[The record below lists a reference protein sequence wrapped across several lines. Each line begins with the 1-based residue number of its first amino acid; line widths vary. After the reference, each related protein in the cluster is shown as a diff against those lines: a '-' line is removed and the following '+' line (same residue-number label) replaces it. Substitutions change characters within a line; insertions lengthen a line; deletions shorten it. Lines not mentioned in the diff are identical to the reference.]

1 MNPPPLPTDPPTPG
15 KPLLKGMN
23 LGGLFSIGMT
33 DDFEAQAN
41 AAQAWKAPAAADI
54 AYLFPG
60 YEVRSL
66 IGRGGMGAV
75 YEARQLDL
83 DRKVA
88 IKLLPMETSLDEGFV
103 QRFQREA
110 RAMARLQH
118 PGIVSVYQFGT
129 ARDGRLY
136 FVMEFV
142 DGMTLHDLIHSG
154 HLTVA
159 QALEIVKQVCE
170 ALAYAHEEGV
180 VHRDIKPSNILVDK
194 KGRVKVA
201 DFGLAKMAR
210 TAKSEAASLMHTQTG
225 HIMGTPDYAAPEQM
239 RGGNEVDH
247 RADIYSL
254 GVMFYEM
261 LTGEVPR
268 GLFVP
273 PSEKTGTD
281 TRLDKVV
288 LRALHENPAK
298 RYQQATQLRDE
309 VTKTQAGGVRGADAV
324 PRPATPVPPP
334 QNSVMRTLYT
344 VWRMAKDGSGW
355 KAVFG
360 AFALMAFTAIIGV
373 SVALWGPHQW
383 FSKPKPVTESVVAVK
398 SGISQARDVPK
409 AGRSST
415 PATPE
420 PKSQPAPAPAVKVE
434 PEKKPVAPP
443 LSPMPAP
450 VVVTPPTPA
459 PSPKPEP
466 LPPAPP
472 PRAMIVEDAP
482 PAPAPSAPKADAV
495 FQGKRFVLH
504 SQPITWTQ
512 AHDHARNQGGRLAT
526 VMNAEHNRWLV
537 QTFAP
542 GTDGLFLG
550 GQCWMPGGLWEW
562 DSGSKWTFSAWTGEV
577 PIYGVLILQPDGT
590 WKPGSFE
597 DKRPFVME
605 MP

>member
-1 MNPPPLPTDPPTPG
+1 MTPPPLPNDPPTPG
-15 KPLLKGMN
+15 KPLLQGMN
-23 LGGLFSIGMT
+23 LGGLFSLGMT

-41 AAQAWKAPAAADI
+41 AAQAWKAPAAEDI

-118 PGIVSVYQFGT
+118 PGIVAVYQFGT

-142 DGMTLHDLIHSG
+142 DGMTLFDLIHSG

-159 QALEIVKQVCE
+159 QALEIVKQVSE
-170 ALAYAHEEGV
+170 ALAYAHEESV

-239 RGGNEVDH
+239 RGGTEVDH

-309 VTKTQAGGVRGADAV
+309 VTKTQASGVRGADAV
-324 PRPATPVPPP
+324 PRPAKPVPPP

-360 AFALMAFTAIIGV
+360 AFVLMALTAIIGV

-383 FSKPKPVTESVVAVK
+383 FTKPKPTPEAVVAVK
-398 SGISQARDVPK
+398 SSVSQATTVPK
-409 AGRSST
+409 AARSSSFSS
-415 PATPE
+415 PE
-420 PKSQPAPAPAVKVE
+420 P
-434 PEKKPVAPP
+434 KPVAPA
-443 LSPMPAP
+443 LDKGK
-450 VVVTPPTPA
+450 PPTPEPQPVA
-459 PSPKPEP
+459 KNEPAASPSVPQPKPEP
-466 LPPAPP
+466 TPTPPPVA
-472 PRAMIVEDAP
+472 PRAMVVEEAP
-482 PAPAPSAPKADAV
+482 PEPKPSTPKTEAS
-495 FQGKRFVLH
+495 FNGKRFVLNA
-504 SQPITWTQ
+504 QPMTWTQ
-512 AHDHARNQGGRLAT
+512 AHEHAKAQGGRLAT
-526 VMNAEHNRWLV
+526 VMNAEHNRWLA

-542 GTDGLFLG
+542 GADGLFLG

-562 DSGSKWTFSAWTGEV
+562 DSGSKWTFSAWSGEV
-577 PIYGVLILQPDGT
+577 PIYGVLILQADGA

-605 MP
+605 LP

>member
-1 MNPPPLPTDPPTPG
+1 M
-15 KPLLKGMN
+15 
-23 LGGLFSIGMT
+23 
-33 DDFEAQAN
+33 
-41 AAQAWKAPAAADI
+41 
-54 AYLFPG
+54 
-60 YEVRSL
+60 
-66 IGRGGMGAV
+66 

-118 PGIVSVYQFGT
+118 PGIVAVYQFGT

-142 DGMTLHDLIHSG
+142 DGMTLFDLIHSG

-159 QALEIVKQVCE
+159 QALEIVKQVSE

-239 RGGNEVDH
+239 RGGTEVDH

-309 VTKTQAGGVRGADAV
+309 VTKTQASGVRGADAV
-324 PRPATPVPPP
+324 PRPAKPVPPP

-360 AFALMAFTAIIGV
+360 AFVLMALTAIIGV

-383 FSKPKPVTESVVAVK
+383 FTKPKPTPEAVVAVK
-398 SGISQARDVPK
+398 SSVSQATTVPK
-409 AGRSST
+409 AARSSSFSS
-415 PATPE
+415 PE
-420 PKSQPAPAPAVKVE
+420 PKPAAPALDKGKP
-434 PEKKPVAPP
+434 PTPQPKPVAKNEPAA
-443 LSPMPAP
+443 SPSVPQ
-450 VVVTPPTPA
+450 
-459 PSPKPEP
+459 PKPEP
-466 LPPAPP
+466 TPTPPPVA
-472 PRAMIVEDAP
+472 PRAMVVEEAP
-482 PAPAPSAPKADAV
+482 PEPKPMPAAPKTEAS
-495 FQGKRFVLH
+495 FNGKRFVLH
-504 SQPITWTQ
+504 AQPMTWTQ
-512 AHDHARNQGGRLAT
+512 AHEHAKAQGGRLAT
-526 VMNAEHNRWLV
+526 VMNAEHNRWLA

-542 GTDGLFLG
+542 GADGLFLG

-562 DSGSKWTFSAWTGEV
+562 DSGTKWTFSAWSGEV
-577 PIYGVLILQPDGT
+577 PIYGVLILQADGA

-597 DKRPFVME
+597 DKLPFVME

>member
-1 MNPPPLPTDPPTPG
+1 MTPPPLPNDPQTPG
-15 KPLLKGMN
+15 KPLLQGMN
-23 LGGLFSIGMT
+23 LGGLFSLGMT

-41 AAQAWKAPAAADI
+41 AAQAWKAPAAEDI

-118 PGIVSVYQFGT
+118 PGIVAVYQFGT

-142 DGMTLHDLIHSG
+142 DGMTLFDLIHSG

-159 QALEIVKQVCE
+159 QALEIVKQVSE

-239 RGGNEVDH
+239 RGGTEVDH

-309 VTKTQAGGVRGADAV
+309 VTKTQASGVRGADAV
-324 PRPATPVPPP
+324 PRPAKPVPPP

-360 AFALMAFTAIIGV
+360 AFVLMALTAIIGV

-383 FSKPKPVTESVVAVK
+383 FSKPKPTPEAVVAVK
-398 SGISQARDVPK
+398 SSVSQATTVPK
-409 AGRSST
+409 AARSSSFSS
-415 PATPE
+415 PE
-420 PKSQPAPAPAVKVE
+420 PKPAAPALDKGKP
-434 PEKKPVAPP
+434 PTPQPKPVAKNEPAA
-443 LSPMPAP
+443 SPSVPQ
-450 VVVTPPTPA
+450 
-459 PSPKPEP
+459 PKPEP
-466 LPPAPP
+466 TPTPPPVA
-472 PRAMIVEDAP
+472 PRAMVVEEAP
-482 PAPAPSAPKADAV
+482 PEPKPMPAAPKTEAS
-495 FQGKRFVLH
+495 FNGKRFVLH
-504 SQPITWTQ
+504 AQPMTWTQ
-512 AHDHARNQGGRLAT
+512 AHEHAKAQGGRLAT
-526 VMNAEHNRWLV
+526 VMNAEHNRWLA

-542 GTDGLFLG
+542 GADGLFLG

-562 DSGSKWTFSAWTGEV
+562 DSGTKWTFSAWSGEV
-577 PIYGVLILQPDGT
+577 PIYGVLILQADGA

-597 DKRPFVME
+597 DRRGFIME